1 MKSVKAVIYARY
13 SSAGQTEQSIE
24 GQLRVCKEFAERQHF
39 DIVDEYIDR
48 ATTGT
53 NDNRPSFQKML
64 ADAKGKQW
72 EVIIVYKLDRFARN
86 KYDSV
91 IHKHNL
97 KKLGVRIQSAT
108 EAISDSPE
116 GRMME
121 SILES
126 MAEMYSEDL
135 SQKVR
140 RGIKESLIKGKHI
153 GGVAMYGYKVTADKK
168 IEIDPEQ
175 AEIMRYIF
183 KEYANGKPK
192 KKIIQELIAKGMTS
206 VNGKKLGLTSFQN
219 NLRCRKYIGEYEHHG
234 EIYTNIYPPIID
246 RVTFDKVQTMLDKYK
261 HAPATHKS
269 PKQEFWLTGHAIC
282 ADCGGN
288 IVGVGCTKKNDNRF
302 YYYACSNKWRKKTC
316 THKEIAKANLE
327 QAVFEKV
334 YEHLEN
340 PETLQFIAN
349 KVIAYRAKYITNSQV
364 KELCVTTCTVYH
376 AYH

>member
-1 MKSVKAVIYARY
+1 MKSIEAVVYARY

-64 ADAKGKQW
+64 ADAKGKHW

-153 GGVAMYGYKVTADKK
+153 GGVAMYGYKVTGQ
-168 IEIDPEQ
+168 I
-175 AEIMRYIF
+175 
-183 KEYANGKPK
+183 KELKLTPNKPK
-192 KKIIQELIAKGMTS
+192 
-206 VNGKKLGLTSFQN
+206 
-219 NLRCRKYIGEYEHHG
+219 
-234 EIYTNIYPPIID
+234 
-246 RVTFDKVQTMLDKYK
+246 
-261 HAPATHKS
+261 
-269 PKQEFWLTGHAIC
+269 
-282 ADCGGN
+282 
-288 IVGVGCTKKNDNRF
+288 
-302 YYYACSNKWRKKTC
+302 
-316 THKEIAKANLE
+316 
-327 QAVFEKV
+327 
-334 YEHLEN
+334 
-340 PETLQFIAN
+340 
-349 KVIAYRAKYITNSQV
+349 
-364 KELCVTTCTVYH
+364 
-376 AYH
+376 